1 MYFEA
6 PVHCGAEFDVP
17 VPRTGIKYIWDW
29 NQIYL
34 GADMHRFMIRIW
46 IVKSSHY
53 IIVGELKEQNMDSV
67 LSNLR
72 RLSSLYML
80 DGMITSC

>member
-1 MYFEA
+1 
-6 PVHCGAEFDVP
+6 
-17 VPRTGIKYIWDW
+17 
-29 NQIYL
+29 
-34 GADMHRFMIRIW
+34 MHRFMIRIW